1 LVKGSEFFIPFT
13 ANVDVEAEKKKIEEE
28 INYTKGFL
36 RSVEGKLNNE
46 KFVNNAPPAVLD
58 GERKKQADA
67 LERIKLLEEK
77 LTSLN

>member
-1 LVKGSEFFIPFT
+1 
-13 ANVDVEAEKKKIEEE
+13 
-28 INYTKGFL
+28 L